1 MKVSFAKPGSA
12 APGALAVGV
21 ARGLELTPSAQRA
34 DRKTKG
40 ALSRAIAASRF
51 RGEIGQMLSL
61 VAPRGVG
68 SRSILV
74 AGLGKELAF
83 DALAAEKVAGAL
95 AAQVAATG
103 ESDLAIAIEPP
114 KGATIATVK
123 LAAHLANAVCLRA
136 YRFDKYRTAEKAES
150 KPRLA
155 RVTVHSADPAAARA
169 GYAPLAAT
177 TDSVLLARDLISEP
191 GNVVHPGSFAAAA
204 KSLTSLG
211 LKVEVLGREKLKKL
225 GLNAMLG
232 VAQGSSHEPQLVAL
246 HWHGAGKSGGAPIAF
261 VGKGV
266 TFDTGGI
273 SIKPAA
279 GMEEM
284 KYDMAGAAAVFGVMR
299 SLAARKAK
307 VNAVGICAMVE
318 NMPGDT
324 AQRPG
329 DVVRTMSGQTIEVI
343 DTDAEGRLV
352 LSDALYFAFS
362 QYKPRAIIDLAT
374 LTGSVMVALGREHA
388 GLFANDDK
396 LAEQLL
402 AAGKASGELLWR
414 LPMTEHYD
422 DLIKSDIAD
431 WKNDGGRWCDAINGA
446 TLLKHF
452 VGRTPWAH
460 LDIAGMAWA
469 KQDLPTVPKGAVGFG
484 IRLLDRLVADCF
496 ERRSEALA
504 P

>member
-1 MKVSFAKPGSA
+1 MKVSFAKAGIA
-12 APGALAVGV
+12 APGALAVGID
-21 ARGLELTPSAQRA
+21 RGLEMTPSAAQI
-34 DRKTKG
+34 DRKTRG
-40 ALSRAIAASRF
+40 ALSRAVAAGRF
-51 RGEIGQMLSL
+51 RGEIGQVLPVL
-61 VAPRGVG
+61 APRGVG
-68 SRSILV
+68 ARSILV
-74 AGLGKELAF
+74 AGLGKPAEF
-83 DALAAEKVAGAL
+83 DGLAAERVAGAL
-95 AAQVAATG
+95 AAQVLASG
-103 ESDLAIAIEPP
+103 ETDLAIAIESAN
-114 KGATIATVK
+114 GATIDHAN
-123 LAAHLANAVCLRA
+123 LAAHIANAICLRA
-136 YRFDKYRTAEKAES
+136 YRFDRYRTTEKPEI

-155 RVTVHSADPAAARA
+155 RLTVHTADPAAARA
-169 GYAPLAAT
+169 AYAPLASTAN
-177 TDSVLLARDLISEP
+177 SVLLARDLISEP
-191 GNVVHPGSFAAAA
+191 GNVIYPASFAAAA
-204 KSLTSLG
+204 KALTKLG
-211 LKVEVLGREKLKKL
+211 LKVDVLGREKLQKL
-225 GLNAMLG
+225 GLKAMLG

-246 HWHGAGKSGGAPIAF
+246 QWEGAGKRGGAPIAF

-273 SIKPAA
+273 SIKPAG

-299 SLAARKAK
+299 SLAARRAK

-318 NMPGDT
+318 NMPGDN

-352 LSDALYFAFS
+352 LSDALYFAYS
-362 QYKPRAIIDLAT
+362 QYKPLAMIDLAT
-374 LTGSVMVALGREHA
+374 LTGSVMVALGVEHG

-446 TLLKHF
+446 SLLKHF
-452 VGRTPWAH
+452 VGKTPWAH
-460 LDIAGMAWA
+460 LDIAGMAWT
-469 KQDLPTVPKGAVGFG
+469 KQDRPTVPKGAVGFG
-484 IRLLDRLVADCF
+484 IRLLDRLVADCY
-496 ERRSEALA
+496 EGK
-504 P
+504 

>member
-1 MKVSFAKPGSA
+1 
-12 APGALAVGV
+12 
-21 ARGLELTPSAQRA
+21 
-34 DRKTKG
+34 
-40 ALSRAIAASRF
+40 LSRAVAAARF
-51 RGEIGQMLSL
+51 RGEIGQVLQISS
-61 VAPRGVG
+61 PRGFG
-68 SRSILV
+68 GRSILV
-74 AGLGKELAF
+74 AGLGKPADF
-83 DALAAEKVAGAL
+83 DSLAAEKVAGAL
-95 AAQVAATG
+95 AAHVQASG
-103 ESDLAIAIEPP
+103 ESDLAIAIDLP
-114 KGATIATVK
+114 KGAAIDAAA
-123 LAAHLANAVCLRA
+123 LAAHLANGVALRS
-136 YRFDKYRTAEKAES
+136 YRFDKYRTTEKSDS
-150 KPRLA
+150 KPRFA
-155 RVTVHSADPAAARA
+155 RLTVHVADAATAKA
-169 GYAPLAAT
+169 AYAPLAST

-191 GNVVHPGSFAAAA
+191 GNVVYPARFAAAA
-204 KSLTSLG
+204 KALTKLG
-211 LKVEVLGREKLKKL
+211 LKVEVLGRERLKKL

-246 HWHGAGKSGGAPIAF
+246 QWQGAGKSGGAPIAF

-284 KYDMAGAAAVFGVMR
+284 KYDMAGAAAVYGVMR

-329 DVVRTMSGQTIEVI
+329 DVVRTLSGQTIEVI

-352 LSDALYFAFS
+352 LSDALYFAYS
-362 QYKPRAIIDLAT
+362 QYKPRAIVDLAT
-374 LTGSVMVALGREHA
+374 LTGSVMVALGYEHG

-396 LAEQLL
+396 LADRLL

-446 TLLKHF
+446 SLLKHF
-452 VGRTPWAH
+452 VGNTPWAH
-460 LDIAGMAWA
+460 LDIAGMAWT
-469 KQDLPTVPKGAVGFG
+469 KQDRPTVPKGAVGFG
-484 IRLLDRLVADCF
+484 IRLLDRLVADGY
-496 ERRSEALA
+496 ERK
-504 P
+504 